1 MNKVLKK
8 FVIDDLKR
16 MQAMPL
22 ADKVDRTKLL
32 IKEWY
37 EYFNGNVAVSFSG
50 GKDSTVLLT
59 IAREIY
65 PTIQAVFFDTGL
77 EYPEIRNHVKT
88 FDNVM
93 WLKPKKNFRE
103 IILEYGYP
111 IISKEVSSKIHEIRN
126 STDTLR
132 KLRLEGIKPDGR
144 KSRCGILP
152 KKWQYLLNAPFKIS
166 AKCCYHMKKSLS
178 HQYEKKTGN
187 KVILATTTEESSIR
201 LLSWVKYGCNAFEN
215 KVQQSRP
222 MSFWTE
228 QDILNYIKTNNIPIA
243 KVYGEII
250 EQNGILKCSGISR
263 TGCMFCM
270 YGLQSELSPNRF
282 ERMKLTHP
290 KQYEWCMKDV
300 ELGGLGLD
308 KVLNYIELK
317 EKIKN
322 G

>member
-1 MNKVLKK
+1 
-8 FVIDDLKR
+8 
-16 MQAMPL
+16 MQAMSL
-22 ADKVDRTKLL
+22 ADKIDRTKLL

-37 EYFNGNVAVSFSG
+37 EYFNGNVAISFSG
-50 GKDSTVLLT
+50 GKDSTVLFT

-65 PTIQAVFFDTGL
+65 PNISAVFFDTGL

-111 IISKEVSSKIHEIRN
+111 IINKEVSSKVYEIRN
-126 STDTLR
+126 STDTLK

-144 KSRCGILP
+144 KSSCSILP

-228 QDILNYIKTNNIPIA
+228 QDILNYIKTYNIPIA

-270 YGLQSELSPNRF
+270 YGLQNELSPNRF

-300 ELGGLGLD
+300 ALGGLGLD
-308 KVLNYIELK
+308 KVLNYIKLK
-317 EKIKN
+317 EKY
-322 G
+322 

>member
-1 MNKVLKK
+1 MNKILKQ
-8 FVIDDLKR
+8 FAIDDLKR
-16 MQAMPL
+16 MQTMSL
-22 ADKVDRTKLL
+22 ADKIDRTKLL

-59 IAREIY
+59 IAKEIY
-65 PTIQAVFFDTGL
+65 STIPAVFFDTGL
-77 EYPEIRNHVKT
+77 EYPDIRNHVKT
-88 FDNVM
+88 FDNVT
-93 WLKPKKNFRE
+93 WLKPKKNFKE

-111 IISKEVSSKIHEIRN
+111 IINKEVSSKIYEIRN
-126 STDTLR
+126 STDTLK

-144 KSRCGILP
+144 KSRCSILP
-152 KKWQYLLNAPFKIS
+152 KKWQYLVNAPFKIS

-178 HQYEKKTGN
+178 HRYEKETGN

-201 LLSWVKYGCNAFEN
+201 LLSWIKYGCNAFDN

-250 EQNGILKCSGISR
+250 EQNDILKCSGISR

-270 YGLQSELSPNRF
+270 YGVQSELSPNRF

-308 KVLNYIELK
+308 KVLNYIKL
-317 EKIKN
+317 N
-322 G
+322 H